1 MQFKRHP
8 DGSATLETPQGSFKL
23 TDTEFDDLV
32 HAVPINTTAMY
43 RLLNDTLV
51 EDEPRVGE
59 FRKLLQ
65 ALIKAANGK
74 TDPVMTEIQNEILK
88 HVEEQ

>member
-8 DGSATLETPQGSFKL
+8 DGSATLETETGSFKL
-23 TDTEFDDLV
+23 TATEFDDLV
-32 HAVPINTTAMY
+32 YAVPISTTAMY
-43 RLLNDTLV
+43 RLMNDTLV
-51 EDEPRVGE
+51 EDEPRVSE

>member
-1 MQFKRHP
+1 
-8 DGSATLETPQGSFKL
+8 
-23 TDTEFDDLV
+23 
-32 HAVPINTTAMY
+32 MY

-51 EDEPRVGE
+51 EDEQRVGE

-65 ALIKAANGK
+65 ALIKASNGK
-74 TDPVMTEIQNEILK
+74 TDPVMTEIQNEVLK

>member
-1 MQFKRHP
+1 
-8 DGSATLETPQGSFKL
+8 
-23 TDTEFDDLV
+23 
-32 HAVPINTTAMY
+32 MY

-51 EDEPRVGE
+51 EDEPRVSE

-74 TDPVMTEIQNEILK
+74 RIR
-88 HVEEQ
+88 